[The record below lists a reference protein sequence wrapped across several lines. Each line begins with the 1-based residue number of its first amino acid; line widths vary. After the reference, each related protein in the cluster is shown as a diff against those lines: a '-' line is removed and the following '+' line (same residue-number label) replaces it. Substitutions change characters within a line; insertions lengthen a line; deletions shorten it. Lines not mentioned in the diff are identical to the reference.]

1 MSDFFIVL
9 GLGDFT
15 ALQRGSIF
23 PELRLVGGLE
33 FAKLAIGAGA
43 AGEEQAGEK
52 QSDEIETQFHVARR
66 VRLPRRVVKQP
77 SWEAC
82 CSGSCGTQ
90 VATNAGFV
98 ALPCENRMG
107 IK

>member
-1 MSDFFIVL
+1 MSDFFVVL
-9 GLGDFT
+9 SPVDLA

-23 PELRLVGGLE
+23 SELRLVGGLE

-66 VRLPRRVVKQP
+66 VRLPQRVVKQP